1 MVGSHTIL
9 RSYHFYDPS
18 AILNVLVRWDRKIM
32 RVYDPDRDFNNHIC
46 KLDIEKA
53 YDHVNCEVL
62 FIFVEENGFWGEMV

>member
-9 RSYHFYDPS
+9 WSYHFYDPS

-53 YDHVNCEVL
+53 YDHVNWEVL
-62 FIFVEENGFWGEMV
+62 FIFVEENEFWGEMV

>member
-1 MVGSHTIL
+1 
-9 RSYHFYDPS
+9 
-18 AILNVLVRWDRKIM
+18 M